1 MEKLIVCRKKKMGMF
16 FLACFVILVIVY
28 IYPICFYNIYKLLFD
43 NTYSFDRN
51 LLDDLLVVLL
61 AVPGLL
67 PWCFIIKEYICIL
80 LDIKMKKKT
89 TITVKGCG
97 KPELQLFDTYKTG
110 TEIKNDSYFY
120 WKAKDNSDKRYRFI
134 IFREENN
141 LKGKT
146 MKHSYNVTC
155 YKYSKVVTNIE
166 KI

>member
-1 MEKLIVCRKKKMGMF
+1 MSVTKRVKRISGNPLKRVYILNVRAV
-16 FLACFVILVIVY
+16 LLVISLDSLA
-28 IYPICFYNIYKLLFD
+28 KLGVECSAKRGNRD
-43 NTYSFDRN
+43 NSSTRLMRDN
-51 LLDDLLVVLL
+51 GVKQL
-61 AVPGLL
+61 
-67 PWCFIIKEYICIL
+67 CIL

-146 MKHSYNVTC
+146 MKHSYNVIC

>member
-1 MEKLIVCRKKKMGMF
+1 
-16 FLACFVILVIVY
+16 
-28 IYPICFYNIYKLLFD
+28 
-43 NTYSFDRN
+43 
-51 LLDDLLVVLL
+51 
-61 AVPGLL
+61 
-67 PWCFIIKEYICIL
+67 
-80 LDIKMKKKT
+80 MKKKT

-110 TEIKNDSYFY
+110 TEINNDSYFY

>member
-16 FLACFVILVIVY
+16 FLACFVILAIIY
-28 IYPICFYNIYKLLFD
+28 IYPICFYNIYELFFR
-43 NTYSFDRN
+43 NAYPADRN
-51 LLDDLLVVLL
+51 LLDDLLIVLL
-61 AVPGLL
+61 AVPGSV

-97 KPELQLFDTYKTG
+97 KPELQLFGTHIPR

-120 WKAKDNSDKRYRFI
+120 WKAKDNSDKKYRFI

-146 MKHSYNVTC
+146 MKHSYSVTC

>member
-16 FLACFVILVIVY
+16 FLACFIILGMAY
-28 IYPICFYNIYKLLFD
+28 IYPICFYNVYELFFYS
-43 NTYSFDRN
+43 TYPFDRN

-61 AVPGLL
+61 AVPGSV

-80 LDIKMKKKT
+80 LDTKMKKQT

-97 KPELQLFDTYKTG
+97 KPELQLFGTHRPG

-120 WKAKDNSDKRYRFI
+120 WKAKDNSDKKYRFI

>member
-16 FLACFVILVIVY
+16 LLSCFVILGIVY
-28 IYPICFYNIYKLLFD
+28 IYPICFYNLYELIFH
-43 NTYSFDRN
+43 NTYPADRN

-61 AVPGLL
+61 GVPGSL

-80 LDIKMKKKT
+80 LDIKIKKQT
-89 TITVKGCG
+89 TIIVKGCG
-97 KPELQLFDTYKTG
+97 KPELQLFGTHIHG
-110 TEIKNDSYFY
+110 TEIKNESYFY
-120 WKAKDNSDKRYRFI
+120 WKAKDDSDKKYRFI
-134 IFREENN
+134 IFRDDNN

-155 YKYSKVVTNIE
+155 YKYSKVVTTIE